1 MSATDL
7 VRQGDAAD
15 QDYVAESSSNTP
27 VGQVFAVLSN

>member
-7 VRQGDAAD
+7 VREGDAAD

-27 VGQVFAVLSN
+27 LVKSSRC